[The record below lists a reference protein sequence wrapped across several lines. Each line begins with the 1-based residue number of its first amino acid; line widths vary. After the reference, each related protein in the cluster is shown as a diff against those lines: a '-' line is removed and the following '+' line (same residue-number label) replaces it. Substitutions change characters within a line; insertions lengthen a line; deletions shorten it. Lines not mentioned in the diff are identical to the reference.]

1 MSQLR
6 FALALDT
13 DTPSPLLPP
22 HMTSIQHTTHS
33 SHSTI
38 ESDIIADLVP
48 LMVDDPIALPPV
60 HVTRSKRSRKTVSAR
75 YRDGIMHITIPAWMS
90 VAEEQKWIA
99 NMHQR
104 FARANRKT
112 DTDLME
118 RARQLGREY
127 TLPKPASVVWTREL
141 TSRWGSCSIDTA
153 SIRINGKLG
162 SAPAWVV
169 DYVLV
174 HELAHLV
181 HADHSPAFWEVVNR
195 YPKAERAI
203 GFLMGMGLAEG

>member
-6 FALALDT
+6 FALAPDPEPLS
-13 DTPSPLLPP
+13 PSLPP

-33 SHSTI
+33 SHTTI
-38 ESDIIADLVP
+38 ESDIVADLVP
-48 LMVDDPIALPPV
+48 LVIDDPLQLPPV
-60 HVTRSKRSRKTVSAR
+60 EVTRSKRSRKTVSAR

-90 VAEEQKWIA
+90 STEEQKWIA
-99 NMHQR
+99 NMQGR

-112 DTDLME
+112 DSDLMD
-118 RARQLGREY
+118 RARQLGRQY
-127 TLPKPASVVWTREL
+127 NLPKPASVVWTREL

-162 SAPAWVV
+162 SAPTWVV